1 MNLKNNKFKILL
13 IVCVVIL
20 LLAVIAFFVFNKN
33 NQPTA
38 QKPIEDTYVSD
49 IQFFKTSIN
58 YSDTPKN
65 PRVVASVSYDLTS
78 FFTVGGRV
86 SNNLQTP
93 KIDLKKDITALS
105 KQTSIA
111 YKIQYNEQEKK
122 CEIWGL
128 QNVTVEKI
136 EKVISFNCPEFNSEK
151 LGRNIS
157 ISASPLSKKIA
168 FSVNDKN
175 SFYIFDVINQQFFKL
190 EVPSAVVTIPASF
203 YNKFATSK
211 VSEDV
216 THEALLKIRNVWVSD
231 TSDDACVQYESLDV
245 QKSVCLNYKNNEE
258 TFSSKEEKIIQVSP
272 QFKWKIIQRKTIDKL
287 TYFLKEFGGS
297 NEFLLS
303 DYSGIEYTDK
313 LDTVFSLDENS
324 VGWLHSTGKTTELNV
339 FDIKNKEQK
348 KLTLEEKTV
357 LIYSDI
363 SSNKFVMIPD
373 YDYIEKY
380 KFSQKPVDLLPFFS
394 LNLDDMKID
403 KSVFLVG
410 KDISRNFSFLTFI
423 W

>member
-13 IVCVVIL
+13 IGCIVIL

-33 NQPTA
+33 NQPSA

-65 PRVVASVSYDLTS
+65 PKVIVSTPLGLTS
-78 FFTVGGRV
+78 FFTVGGNV
-86 SNNLQTP
+86 WNNLQTP
-93 KIDLKKDITALS
+93 KIDLKKDITVLS

-122 CEIWGL
+122 CEILGL
-128 QNVTVEKI
+128 QNVTAEKI
-136 EKVISFNCPEFNSEK
+136 EKVVSFSCPKFNREN
-151 LGRNIS
+151 LGQNIN
-157 ISASPLSKKIA
+157 ISASSLAKKIA
-168 FSVNDKN
+168 FSVNSKN

-190 EVPSAVVTIPASF
+190 EVPSDVVTISADA

-211 VSEDV
+211 VSENV
-216 THEALLKIRNVWVSD
+216 KGEVLLKIRNVWVSD
-231 TSDDACVQYESLDV
+231 NSDDVCVQYDHIDV

-258 TFSSKEEKIIQVSP
+258 TFSSKEEEITQVSP
-272 QFKWKIIQRKTIDKL
+272 QFKWKIIQRKTTDKL
-287 TYFLKEFGGS
+287 TYFLKELSSS
-297 NEFLLS
+297 NEFLIS
-303 DYSGIEYTDK
+303 DYDAIEHADGRG
-313 LDTVFSLDENS
+313 VAFSLDENS
-324 VGWLHSTGKTTELNV
+324 VGWLHSTGKTSELNV
-339 FDIKNKEQK
+339 FDMKNKEQK
-348 KLTLEEKTV
+348 KLTLEEKTM

-373 YDYIEKY
+373 YEHIEKY
-380 KFSQKPVDLLPFFS
+380 RLPERPVDVLPFFT
-394 LNLDDMKID
+394 LNLDNMKMD
-403 KSVFLVG
+403 KSVLLVNRN
-410 KDISRNFSFLTFI
+410 ISRNFSFLTFI